1 MVRHLCKNSSVE
13 NREKESGVTKM
24 QRISSQMNN
33 NNTQSSLRLQESR
46 LNAANN
52 QIGSQRRIQQ
62 LRQDPIAA
70 GHLVRYQSYLQRV
83 NQYEKN
89 ALTLSDQF
97 SLREGYMTDSLDIMQ
112 RVRELAVT
120 GANGI
125 YNKED
130 LKNMATEVDELLKAL
145 VQNANAVSADG
156 NSIFAGTNTKTTAF
170 DIEMGNVEGSG
181 IPLIQNVRYNGN
193 NNINLVEVDEGKYLQ
208 NDNIGDK
215 TFWAEHQQ
223 LFGGRDALN
232 WQSSSN
238 NVISIDG
245 VEIQINQGDN
255 IYAVVSKINDSAAAV
270 KASVD
275 PIRNALN
282 LETTDARQL
291 WLQDVS
297 GNTLEELG
305 IIKDSS
311 QLPPYNIATGTRV
324 SGGSMFDAVI
334 AFRNALLSGDQE
346 AIGSRVLGSLDQGI
360 DSLVTRIAKSG
371 AEYER
376 AQLNA
381 TRNGKLALDVTQMV
395 SREGDLDF
403 TKAITDLKMLDYTN
417 QATLSQAGKMYS
429 STLLNYMR

>member
-1 MVRHLCKNSSVE
+1 
-13 NREKESGVTKM
+13 M

-46 LNAANN
+46 LNVANN

-97 SLREGYMTDSLDIMQ
+97 SVREGYMTDSLDIMQ

-181 IPLIQNVRYNGN
+181 VPLIQNVRYNGN

-245 VEIQINQGDN
+245 VEIQISQGDN

>member
-1 MVRHLCKNSSVE
+1 
-13 NREKESGVTKM
+13 M

-46 LNAANN
+46 LNVANN

-156 NSIFAGTNTKTTAF
+156 NSIFAGTNTKTSAF

-238 NVISIDG
+238 NIISIDD
-245 VEIQINQGDN
+245 VEIQISQGDN

>member
-1 MVRHLCKNSSVE
+1 
-13 NREKESGVTKM
+13 M

-46 LNAANN
+46 LNVANN

-125 YNKED
+125 YKKED

-245 VEIQINQGDN
+245 VEIQISQGDN

>member
-1 MVRHLCKNSSVE
+1 M
-13 NREKESGVTKM
+13 T
-24 QRISSQMNN
+24 RISSQMNN

-46 LNAANN
+46 LNRANN
-52 QIGSQRRIQQ
+52 QIGSQHRIQS
-62 LRQDPIAA
+62 LRDDPIAA
-70 GHLVRYQSYLQRV
+70 GHLVRYQSYLGRV
-83 NQYEKN
+83 KQFEKN

-97 SLREGYMTDSLDIMQ
+97 QVREGYMTDSLDIMQ

-130 LKNMATEVDELLKAL
+130 LSNMATEVDELLKAL
-145 VQNANAVSADG
+145 IQNANAVSADG
-156 NSIFAGTNTKTTAF
+156 NSIFAGTNTKATAF

-181 IPLIQNVRYNGN
+181 VPLIQNVRYNGN
-193 NNINLVEVDEGKYLQ
+193 IDVNLVEVDEGKYLQ
-208 NDNIGDK
+208 NDNAGIK
-215 TFWAEHQQ
+215 TFWAENQQ
-223 LFGGRDALN
+223 IFGGRDASA
-232 WQSSSN
+232 WQASSDT
-238 NVISIDG
+238 VISVDG
-245 VEIQINQGDN
+245 VDIQIKQGDN
-255 IYAVVSKINDSAAAV
+255 LYALVAKINDSGAAV

-275 PIRNALN
+275 PVRNSLN
-282 LETTDARQL
+282 LATTDARQL
-291 WLQDVS
+291 WLQDKEGS
-297 GNTLEELG
+297 ALQELG

-311 QLPPYNIATGTRV
+311 QLPPYNIGEGTRV
-324 SGGSMFDAVI
+324 SGGSMFDTVI
-334 AFRNALLSGDQE
+334 AFRNALLAGDQE
-346 AIGSRVLGSLDQGI
+346 SIGGRVLGALDKGI

-371 AEYER
+371 SEYER

-381 TRNGKLALDVTQMV
+381 TRSSKLALDVTQMV

>member
-1 MVRHLCKNSSVE
+1 ML
-13 NREKESGVTKM
+13 
-24 QRISSQMNN
+24 RISSQMNN
-33 NNTQSSLRLQESR
+33 NNTQSSLRLQENR
-46 LNAANN
+46 LNRANN

-62 LRQDPIAA
+62 LRDDPLAA
-70 GHLVRYQSYLQRV
+70 GHLVRYQSYLGRV
-83 NQYEKN
+83 NQFEKN

-97 SLREGYMTDSLDIMQ
+97 TVREGYMNDSLEIMQ

-145 VQNANAVSADG
+145 VQNANAVGPDG
-156 NSIFAGTNTKTTAF
+156 NSIFAGTNTKSVAF

-181 IPLIQNVRYNGN
+181 TPLIQNVRYNGN
-193 NNINLVEVDEGKYLQ
+193 IDVNRIEVDEGKYIE
-208 NDNIGDK
+208 NDNAGVK
-215 TFWAEHQQ
+215 TFWAENQQ
-223 LFGGRDALN
+223 LFGGRDASA
-232 WQSSSN
+232 WQASSDS
-238 NVISIDG
+238 VISVDG
-245 VEIQINQGDN
+245 VNIDIKQGDN
-255 IYAVVSKINDSAAAV
+255 IYAVVAKINNSGAAV

-275 PIRNALN
+275 PIRHGLN
-282 LETTDARQL
+282 LATTDARQL
-291 WLQDVS
+291 WLQDVNGS
-297 GNTLEELG
+297 SLEELG

-311 QLPPYNIATGTRV
+311 QLPPYNIENGTRV
-324 SGGSMFDAVI
+324 SGGSMFDTVI

-346 AIGSRVLGSLDQGI
+346 SIGGRVLGSLDMGI

-371 AEYER
+371 SEYER

-381 TRNGKLALDVTQMV
+381 NRNGKLALDVTQMV
-395 SREGDLDF
+395 SREGDLDY

-429 STLLNYMR
+429 STLLNYMK

>member
-1 MVRHLCKNSSVE
+1 
-13 NREKESGVTKM
+13 M

-97 SLREGYMTDSLDIMQ
+97 SVREGYMTDSLDIMQ

-120 GANGI
+120 SANGI

-181 IPLIQNVRYNGN
+181 VPLIQNVRYNGN
-193 NNINLVEVDEGKYLQ
+193 NNVNLVEVDEGKYLQ

-238 NVISIDG
+238 NVISIDD

>member
-1 MVRHLCKNSSVE
+1 
-13 NREKESGVTKM
+13 M
-24 QRISSQMNN
+24 QRISSQMNI

-97 SLREGYMTDSLDIMQ
+97 SVREGYMTDSLDIMQ

-181 IPLIQNVRYNGN
+181 VPLIQNVRYNGN

-245 VEIQINQGDN
+245 VEIQISQGDN